1 MRYISIRD
9 TKPGMKLANSVYDSA
24 GRILVAEDMCL
35 TDKYIQKL
43 REYGF
48 DGVYIAD
55 AISEGI
61 EIESVISP
69 ELRNS
74 GMECVRKKDVDGC
87 HDIAKKMV
95 SELLSNGSLSLDLM
109 DLRSYD
115 DYTYAHS
122 VNVAVIC
129 GVIGL
134 GLHLSESDLTSLV
147 LAALLHDLGKV
158 TIPLEILNKP
168 ERLTPKE
175 YEIMKTH
182 SVKSYELICE
192 RWDVSAK
199 VKVAVLFHHENVDGS
214 GYPRGL
220 QYEKHTLFTRI
231 LHVADVY
238 DALIS
243 KRPYKNPYSP
253 REAAEYLMGGCGT
266 MFDRQMVEQLLKYV
280 PFYPKGTEVKLTD
293 GRCGIIY
300 ENAGMHNLRPIIRLF
315 DGDLLDLAEKENL
328 NIDIEAPEW
337 KGEVSQEQLE
347 LERLKMIQP
356 AC

>member
-1 MRYISIRD
+1 MRYVSLRNA
-9 TKPGMKLANSVYDSA
+9 KPGMQLANSLYDDC
-24 GRILVAEDMCL
+24 GRILVNGDMCL
-35 TDKYIQKL
+35 TEKYIHKL
-43 REYGF
+43 KEYGF
-48 DGVYIAD
+48 DGVYITD
-55 AISEGI
+55 KISEGI
-61 EIESVISP
+61 EVESVISP

-74 GMECVRKKDVDGC
+74 GMECVRNCDVDGC

-95 SELLSNGSLSLDLM
+95 SELLANGAVSLNLM

-122 VNVAVIC
+122 VNVAAIC

-134 GLHLSESDLTSLV
+134 GLHLKEEDLGSLV

-158 TIPLEILNKP
+158 KIPLEILNKS
-168 ERLTPKE
+168 ERLTSKE

-182 SVKSYELICE
+182 STRSYEII
-192 RWDVSAK
+192 RDRFDISAK

-220 QYEKHTLFTRI
+220 QLEKHTLFTRI

-238 DALIS
+238 DALTS

-253 REAAEYLMGGCGT
+253 REAAEYLMGGSGT
-266 MFDRQMVEQLLKYV
+266 MFDRKVVDQLLKYV

-293 GRCGIIY
+293 GRSGIIY
-300 ENAGMHNLRPIIRLF
+300 ENSGIHNLRPIVRLF
-315 DGDLLDLAEKENL
+315 DGNMIDLAEKGNL
-328 NIDIEAPEW
+328 NITIQDPEW
-337 KGEVSQEQLE
+337 QGEVSQEELE
-347 LERLKMIQP
+347 LERLEMIKP